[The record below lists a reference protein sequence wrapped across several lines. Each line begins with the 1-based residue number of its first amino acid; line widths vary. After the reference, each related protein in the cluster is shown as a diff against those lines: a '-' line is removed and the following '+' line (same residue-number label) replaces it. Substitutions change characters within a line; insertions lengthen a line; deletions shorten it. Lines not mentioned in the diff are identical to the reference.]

1 MLNPLWLNTFCTLVN
16 VGHFTQTAEKLFMT
30 QPGVS
35 QHIKKLEQACG
46 YDLLKREG
54 KSVELTEQGR
64 LVYEYANKQKQNEA
78 QLIEALS
85 FDDPHKGLCKLSC
98 SGALALSLYPEC
110 INLQKAYPSLTTS
123 LEAAPNHKILD
134 DIQHGFIDIGIV
146 THNPTPSLFSSEK
159 LTEEPLCLVLP
170 KHYQNTPITLETLI
184 QCGLIKHPDA
194 EHYLSL
200 YFDNCKDHELESGN
214 ANEFPVASYINQL
227 SQILLPVA
235 QGIGFTVLPQ
245 SAIDA
250 FPDKQEL
257 YIHEPTQLVMERLF
271 LVQKRNRDL
280 PKRYQTLIEKIKNT
294 LALN

>member
-1 MLNPLWLNTFCTLVN
+1 MLNPLWLNTFCTLVD
-16 VGHFTQTAEKLFMT
+16 VGHFTQTAEQLYMT

-35 QHIKKLEQACG
+35 QHIKKLENACG

-64 LVYEYANKQKQNEA
+64 LVYDFARQQQRNTAN
-78 QLIEALS
+78 LIETLS

-110 INLQKAYPSLTTS
+110 IDLQKTYPNLTTS

-134 DIQHGFIDIGIV
+134 DIQRGHIDIGIV
-146 THNPTPSLFSSEK
+146 THNPTPSLFRSEE
-159 LTEEPLCLVLP
+159 LTEEPLCLILP
-170 KHYQNTPITLETLI
+170 KIDQNTPITLEVLMSR
-184 QCGLIKHPDA
+184 GLIKHPDA

-200 YFDNCKDHELESGN
+200 YFDHCKDEALEKGN
-214 ANEFPVASYINQL
+214 ANGFPIASYINQL
-227 SQILLPVA
+227 SQILLPIA

-250 FPDKQEL
+250 FPDKDKL
-257 YIHEPTQLVMERLF
+257 YIHTPTELVMERLF
-271 LVQKRNRDL
+271 LVQKRNREL
-280 PKRYQTLIEKIKNT
+280 PKRYQTLIKKIKET
-294 LALN
+294 LI